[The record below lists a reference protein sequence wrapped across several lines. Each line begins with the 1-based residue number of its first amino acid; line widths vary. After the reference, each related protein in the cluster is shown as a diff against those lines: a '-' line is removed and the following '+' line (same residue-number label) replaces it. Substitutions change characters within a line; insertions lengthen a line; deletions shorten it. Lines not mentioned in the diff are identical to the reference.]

1 MGQERSQRH
10 QATHVHF
17 LPLLTALTDTKLN
30 TLVAVSATRLTKPRQ
45 KREFLTLLRLHT
57 GM

>member
-1 MGQERSQRH
+1 MSQERSQKH
-10 QATHVHF
+10 KATPVHF

-30 TLVAVSATRLTKPRQ
+30 TLVAVSATRLTKLRQ

-57 GM
+57 GI